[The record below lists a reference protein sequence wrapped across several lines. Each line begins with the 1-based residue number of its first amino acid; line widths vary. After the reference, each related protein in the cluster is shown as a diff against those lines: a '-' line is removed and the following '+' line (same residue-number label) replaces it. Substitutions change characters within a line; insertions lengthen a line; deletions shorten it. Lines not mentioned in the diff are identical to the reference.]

1 MSAFPKISL
10 NKFEI
15 RRIRNGHPWVYPK
28 SIESQPEGL
37 KTGDQ
42 VSVFGPKGEVLG
54 SALYHAKSKIRLRI
68 LSREIEA
75 LDTAFF
81 EKRLRTALEYRKRM
95 LGERISYRLI
105 NSESDELSGL
115 IVDCYEKATLF
126 QVTSF
131 GLEQRKASIV
141 EAIRKVVDPDI
152 LVERNDVSNRKFEGL
167 EEIKKVHFQK
177 DPSQDLENYRI
188 TVNGVHYVSNLIEGN
203 KTGLYLDQ
211 IENHAKF
218 GKVLARYRNARVLD
232 CFSYIGGFSLSAGRS
247 EYVSEVI
254 GVDQSAECIEKAQ
267 INAELNGT
275 SAKCSFEK
283 ANVFDWL
290 RIKSSDPEQIGAY
303 DIVVLDPP
311 SFTKNRH
318 TVDGAIRGYKELHVR
333 ALRLLK
339 PGGTLLTFSCSHHIS
354 EDLLRSIVFEAACD
368 TGVRLIECETYQQ
381 SPDHPIVPSIPESYY
396 LKGFAYYKT

>member
-1 MSAFPKISL
+1 MATFPTISL
-10 NKFEI
+10 NNFEI
-15 RRIRNGHPWVYPK
+15 RRIRNGHPWIYPK
-28 SIESQPEGL
+28 SIATLPDGL
-37 KTGDQ
+37 QTGDQ
-42 VSVFGPKGEVLG
+42 VTVYGPRKDLLG
-54 SALYHAKSKIRLRI
+54 SAVYHAESKIRLRI

-81 EKRLRTALEYRKRM
+81 EKRLKRALDYRTRM
-95 LGERISYRLI
+95 LPGRTSFRLI

-115 IVDCYEKATLF
+115 IIDCYEQATLF
-126 QVTSF
+126 QITSY
-131 GLEQRKASIV
+131 GLEQRKSNII
-141 EAIRKVVDPDI
+141 EAIRNVIKPEI
-152 LVERNDVSNRKFEGL
+152 LIERNDVSNRKFEGL
-167 EEIKKVHFQK
+167 SELKQVHEQK
-177 DPSQDLENYRI
+177 DASLDLENYRI
-188 TVNGVHYVSNLIEGN
+188 TVNGVHYVLNLIEGN

-218 GKVLARYRNARVLD
+218 KTILDRYQDARVLD

-247 EYVSEVI
+247 ERVREVI
-254 GVDQSAECIEKAQ
+254 GIDQSAECIQKARS
-267 INAELNGT
+267 NAELNGIA
-275 SAKCSFEK
+275 SKCRFEQ

-290 RIKSSDPEQIGAY
+290 RLASAEPEEQGSY

-318 TVDGAIRGYKELHVR
+318 TVEGAVRGYKELHVR

-368 TGVRLIECETYQQ
+368 TGSRVIECESYRQ
-381 SPDHPIVPSIPESYY
+381 SPDHPIVPPIPESFY
-396 LKGFAYYKT
+396 LKGFAYYKI